1 MRILFVCSGNTC
13 RSPMAAAVAPEIGKR
28 LGIPVEARSAGLFAI
43 AGLPLSD
50 EAAATLRNHQ
60 ITPPDHRSLPVGE
73 EDLLWA
79 DRIVAMTADHAA
91 ALRARFPE
99 IATKVENLSEWAGET
114 ISDPVGRG
122 QQAYET
128 AFARIERGITRL
140 LKADQQPPAS
150 ASPTSG
156 HIQETADGRLLIVSD
171 EEGAAL
177 AEALTQAFHGLG
189 MPVERLP
196 AAASDPQRIALLL
209 EDAAKQ
215 QEGELAVA
223 VNALGFDVAM
233 AANRSTFLRAVFATD
248 PTVAATARRTGADLL
263 CLGAAFSGVESG
275 RAMVRAFLFPQ
286 SLLEG
291 SPR

>member
-13 RSPMAAAVAPEIGKR
+13 RSPMAAAVAPVIGKR

-50 EAAATLRNHQ
+50 EAAATLRDHQ
-60 ITPPDHRSLPVGE
+60 ITPPDHRSRPVGE
-73 EDLLWA
+73 EDLWWA
-79 DRIVAMTADHAA
+79 DRIVAMTGDHAE

-140 LKADQQPPAS
+140 LEAAQPS
-150 ASPTSG
+150 AFTGPMAG
-156 HIQETADGRLLIVSD
+156 QVQEVVDGRFLLASD
-171 EEGAAL
+171 EGGAAL
-177 AEALTQAFHGLG
+177 AEALTQALLAQGLA
-189 MPVERLP
+189 VECLP
-196 AAASDPQRIALLL
+196 EKASDPESVALLL
-209 EDAAKQ
+209 KDAGKQ

-223 VNALGFDVAM
+223 VTALGFDVAM
-233 AANRSTFLRAVFATD
+233 AANRSTPLRAVFATD
-248 PTVAATARRTGADLL
+248 PTVAATARRAGADLL

-275 RAMVRAFLFPQ
+275 RAMVRAFLFPH
-286 SLLEG
+286 SLLDG
-291 SPR
+291 SPG